1 MIGARGG
8 KVYVDYLQNG
18 HGKTIAGTFSA
29 RPVAGATCS
38 APLEWREVN
47 AKLDPKKFTLK
58 TLPAR
63 MKKRKADPC
72 AAALTLRPSLPE
84 VLGRLTERLREAD

>member
-1 MIGARGG
+1 M
-8 KVYVDYLQNG
+8 
-18 HGKTIAGTFSA
+18 
-29 RPVAGATCS
+29 PGATCS

-63 MKKRKADPC
+63 MKKLKADPC
-72 AAALTLRPSLPE
+72 APALTLRPSLPE
-84 VLGRLTERLREAD
+84 ILGRLTERLSQAG